1 MTKPTKVLLQTT
13 IPHIEDDWHIGRFSA
28 LQSHLSGLRDRDGEP
43 LFEVVARDRDPPG
56 RPDSALSQ
64 LDRLNFDELW
74 LFAVDTG
81 DGLTAAD
88 CQGISKFRRRGGG
101 IMVTRDH
108 MDLGCS
114 VCTIAGI
121 GLAHHFHSKNL
132 DPDESRHRRDDPYT
146 TNISWPNYHSGQ
158 NGDYQE
164 ITPIIP
170 LHPVLRDPDDTG
182 GFVRFLPSHPH
193 EGDVAKPA
201 NDLTARVIATGRSK
215 VTGASFNIAVAF
227 EPADGLGPGI
237 AQSTFHHFADY
248 NWDTATGSPSFVSE
262 PPGTGLAKS
271 GEARRS
277 VARYVGNVALWLA
290 GRDVNELEST
300 KIRIDRALDEA
311 LEESFPASDPPSLT
325 REP

>member
-1 MTKPTKVLLQTT
+1 MTRPTRILLQTT

-28 LQSHLSGLRDRDGEP
+28 LQSHLSGLRGRDGEP
-43 LFEVVARDRDPPG
+43 LFEVAARNRDQPG
-56 RPDSALSQ
+56 EPDSVLSK

-81 DGLTAAD
+81 NGLTEAD
-88 CQGISKFRRRGGG
+88 CGGISNFRRRGGG

-132 DPDESRHRRDDPYT
+132 DPDESHRRRDDPYT
-146 TNISWPNYHSGQ
+146 TNISWPNYHSGH

-164 ITPIIP
+164 ITPVLP
-170 LHPVLRDPDDTG
+170 LHPDLRNPDDPG

-193 EGDVAKPA
+193 EGDVGKPA
-201 NDLTARVIATGRSK
+201 NDPTARVIATGRSK
-215 VTGASFNIAVAF
+215 ATGASFNIAVAF
-227 EPADGLGPGI
+227 EPAHGLGPGI

-248 NWDTATGSPSFVSE
+248 NWDTAAGSPSFVSE
-262 PPGTGLAKS
+262 PPGTALAKS

-290 GRDVNELEST
+290 RRDVSELEST
-300 KIRIDRALDEA
+300 KIKLDRELDEA
-311 LEESFPASDPPSLT
+311 LEESFPASDPPSIT

>member
-1 MTKPTKVLLQTT
+1 MTRSTRVLLQTT

-28 LQSHLSGLRDRDGEP
+28 LQSLLSGLRGRDGQP
-43 LFEVVARDRDPPG
+43 LFEVVARDRDAPG
-56 RPDSALSQ
+56 KPDSVLPK
-64 LDRLNFDELW
+64 LDGLNFDELW

-81 DGLTAAD
+81 DGLTTED
-88 CQGISKFRRRGGG
+88 CEGISKFRRRGGG

-121 GLAHHFHSKNL
+121 GLAHYFHSKNV
-132 DPDESRHRRDDPYT
+132 DPDESRRRRDDTYT
-146 TNISWPNYHSGQ
+146 TDISWPNYHSGR

-164 ITPIIP
+164 ITPVLP
-170 LHPVLRDPDDTG
+170 LHPVLRDPDDPG

-193 EGDVAKPA
+193 EGAVGKPV
-201 NDLTARVIATGRSK
+201 NDRTARVIATGRSK

-227 EPADGLGPGI
+227 EPAGELGPGI

-248 NWDTATGSPSFVSE
+248 NWDVEMGSPSFVSE
-262 PPGTGLAKS
+262 PPGTALAKS
-271 GEARRS
+271 GKARRS

-300 KIRIDRALDEA
+300 RIKLDRALDEA
-311 LEESFPASDPPSLT
+311 LDETFPASDPPSIT